1 MFAVGDSRNL
11 GSCGDN
17 GILCGAHGRSPEKS
31 TRKSP
36 WRSSSIVSSSKSV
49 IRVTSKFEH
58 QDVPNKKNGTTKLY
72 ISLRSKIFI

>member
-58 QDVPNKKNGTTKLY
+58 QDGSKLKKMKLQ
-72 ISLRSKIFI
+72 SCIFR